1 MLAILL
7 NKFAVFL
14 NCLTRRE
21 GYGII
26 VRMIERYRSS
36 REFSHGKLDVDFHV
50 WNHTR
55 TALHTH
61 DYCEIFLV
69 TKGPLSYL
77 INDMQYELPQ
87 NTLSFVRPNDVHQ
100 FLLSDAA
107 EQQHLN
113 IAARPEVMQKLCD
126 FLNPLLF
133 DRLMQ
138 SHSAV
143 FVRIDDTDFANLQ
156 YLAGRI
162 NLCDASNDA
171 AYAAELST
179 LLFNALSLF
188 NRYIASLENSYPAWL
203 EELLSKLHSSAWLGR
218 SISDLYDESNYSPPM
233 LIAAFKKHLGV
244 TPVQYITKL
253 KIVHAC
259 NLLKNSDY
267 STLAVATLIGYDSLS
282 HFNHVFK
289 TYMGVT
295 PGQYRKAY
303 RTHGG

>member
-1 MLAILL
+1 MA
-7 NKFAVFL
+7 
-14 NCLTRRE
+14 
-21 GYGII
+21 YDII
-26 VRMIERYRSS
+26 VHMIERYTSS
-36 REFSHGKLDVDFHV
+36 REFSHNNLDVDFHV
-50 WNHTR
+50 WNHRYGR
-55 TALHTH
+55 TTLHTH

-69 TKGPLSYL
+69 TKGPLAYL
-77 INDMQYELPQ
+77 VNGGQYELPQ
-87 NTLSFVRPNDVHQ
+87 NTLSFVRPNDAHQ
-100 FLLSDAA
+100 FLLSNAA

-113 IAARPEVMQKLCD
+113 IAARPETMQKLCD

-138 SHSAV
+138 SDSAV
-143 FVRIDDTDFANLQ
+143 FVHVDDSDFANLQ

-162 NLCDASNDA
+162 NICDTLNDT

-188 NRYIASLENSYPAWL
+188 NRYLTSPEGAYPAWL
-203 EELLSKLHSSAWLGR
+203 ETLLSKLHSPAWMGH
-218 SISDLYDESNYSPPM
+218 SIADLYEESNYSPPM
-233 LIAAFKKHLGV
+233 LIAAFKKYLGV

-253 KIVHAC
+253 RIVHAC

-267 STLAVATLIGYDSLS
+267 STLAVSSLIGYDSLS

-303 RTHGG
+303 RSGRRL